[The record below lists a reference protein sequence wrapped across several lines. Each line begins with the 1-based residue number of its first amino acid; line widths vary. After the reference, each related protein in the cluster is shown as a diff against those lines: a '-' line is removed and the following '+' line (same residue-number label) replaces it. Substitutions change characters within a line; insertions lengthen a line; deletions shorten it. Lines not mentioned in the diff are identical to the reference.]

1 MDGEKMSDNKKYY
14 YLKVKEN
21 FYETEELIVL
31 QSMQDGYL
39 YSDILMKLYLRSLKS
54 EGKLMFR
61 DRIPYNP
68 TVLAQVVRHSVGV
81 VEKALNVFK
90 ELELI
95 EILDNGAIYM
105 LDIQSLI
112 GRGSSEAERKAK
124 YRKKI
129 ENNKKLLGDGT
140 MSHEMSGQS
149 PGQFPPEIELELEI
163 ELEREKEKETKSG
176 TNFLSSSTD
185 EPLSPVDLFFEKIW
199 GMYPRKNGKSK
210 IPKNQK
216 KVLYGLGDEIIR
228 CVQRYKKDPELK
240 LNGGWKE
247 TLSGNSFFNKRY
259 LEWTDKEFEKYLSS
273 KSNELSEAEIRKNRV
288 FEIYKKNKGDEKS

>member
-1 MDGEKMSDNKKYY
+1 LDGEKMSDNKKYY
-14 YLKVKEN
+14 YLKVREN

-54 EGKLMFR
+54 EGRLMFR

-112 GRGSSEAERKAK
+112 GKGSSEAERKAK

-129 ENNKKLLGDGT
+129 ENNKKLLEGGT

-149 PGQFPPEIELELEI
+149 PGQFPPEREIELDIDIDI
-163 ELEREKEKETKSG
+163 ELEREKKEKK
-176 TNFLSSSTD
+176 TNVICSSND
-185 EPLSPVDLFFEKIW
+185 EPLSSVEVFFKKLW
-199 GMYPRKNGKSK
+199 SKYPKKTGKSK
-210 IPKNQK
+210 ISQRQK
-216 KVLYGLGDEIIR
+216 KKLYSMGDEIVR
-228 CVQRYKKDPELK
+228 CVSRYLNDPELK

-247 TLSGNSFFNKRY
+247 VLSGSSFFNERY
-259 LEWTDKEFEKYLSS
+259 IEWSDKEFEKYISS

-288 FEIYKKNKGDEKS
+288 FEIYKKNKGDE